1 MDLLKEMS
9 DFLTQGNANKVQE
22 LVAKA
27 LEEGIS
33 PNRILDE
40 GMLVAMNEIGDKF
53 KEGTVFIPE
62 VLVAARAMNK
72 GVELLRPALVEEGI
86 VTKGTA
92 IIGTAKGDLHDI
104 GKNLVRLMMECKGIT
119 VIDLGVDVSAEQF
132 LAAAKENN
140 ASIIACSALLT
151 TTMVEMQRVVDLLN
165 ESDLKGKVKVM
176 IGGAP
181 VTDSFC
187 SQIGADGYTPDA
199 TSASEMALKFV
210 G

>member
-1 MDLLKEMS
+1 
-9 DFLTQGNANKVQE
+9 
-22 LVAKA
+22 
-27 LEEGIS
+27 
-33 PNRILDE
+33 
-40 GMLVAMNEIGDKF
+40 
-53 KEGTVFIPE
+53 
-62 VLVAARAMNK
+62 
-72 GVELLRPALVEEGI
+72 
-86 VTKGTA
+86 
-92 IIGTAKGDLHDI
+92 
-104 GKNLVRLMMECKGIT
+104 MMECKGIT

>member
-1 MDLLKEMS
+1 MELLKEMGE
-9 DFLTQGNANKVQE
+9 FLTQGKASQVQE

-40 GMLVAMNEIGDKF
+40 GMLIAMNEIGDKF

-72 GVELLRPALVEEGI
+72 GVEILRPALVEEGLQS
-86 VTKGTA
+86 KGTA
-92 IIGTAKGDLHDI
+92 VIGTAKGDLHDI

-119 VIDLGVDVSAEQF
+119 VVDLGVDVSAEKF
-132 LAAAKENN
+132 LEAARENN
-140 ASIIACSALLT
+140 AGIIACSALLT
-151 TTMVEMQRVVDLLN
+151 TTMVEMQRIVDLLN
-165 ESDLKGKVKVM
+165 ESDLKGKVKVL

-181 VTDSFC
+181 VTDNFC
-187 SQIGADGYTPDA
+187 RQIGADGYAADA
-199 TSASEMALKFV
+199 TSASEMALTFV
-210 G
+210 